1 MNSQTRSTNSHE
13 HLDPIT
19 GAPGAHPAGTGIG
32 AASGGIA
39 GAAAG
44 IVGGPVGMAVG
55 ATVGAVAGG
64 LAGKAAAESLS
75 PTTAAVDEAASDV
88 GDDAAGDAIAEGVY
102 WRGQF
107 KHEPYF
113 LQGCTYDDYAPAY
126 LTGYL
131 GHARLAGKPYEEIEG
146 ELERD
151 YSANRGGSSLSWIE
165 AKAATRAA
173 WNRVEGMQ
181 SGTPA

>member
-1 MNSQTRSTNSHE
+1 MNSQPRNSNSHE

-19 GAPGAHPAGTGIG
+19 GAPAAHPAGTSIG

-44 IVGGPVGMAVG
+44 IVAGPIGMAVG

-75 PTTAAVDEAASDV
+75 PTIAAIDEPV
-88 GDDAAGDAIAEGVY
+88 GVGHATVDAIAEGVY

-107 KHEPYF
+107 KHEPYY

-131 GHARLAGKPYEEIEG
+131 GRGRLAGKAYEEIEG

-151 YSANRGGSSLSWIE
+151 YSANRGASGLSWIE
-165 AKAATRAA
+165 AKPATRAA
-173 WNRVEGMQ
+173 WNRLEGALP
-181 SGTPA
+181 GPPA

>member
-75 PTTAAVDEAASDV
+75 PTTAAVDEAASNV
-88 GDDAAGDAIAEGVY
+88 GDAALDAIAEDTY

-107 KHEPYF
+107 KLEPYY
-113 LQGCTYDDYAPAY
+113 LQGCPYDDYAPAY

-131 GHARLAGKPYEEIEG
+131 GHARLAGKAYEEIEG
-146 ELERD
+146 DLERD
-151 YSANRGGSSLSWIE
+151 YSANRGGSGLSWIE
-165 AKAATRAA
+165 AKPATRAA
-173 WNRVEGMQ
+173 WNRVQGMQ

>member
-1 MNSQTRSTNSHE
+1 MNSQTRNSNSHE

-19 GAPGAHPAGTGIG
+19 GAPGAHPGGTGIG

-44 IVGGPVGMAVG
+44 IVGGPVGMAIG

-64 LAGKAAAESLS
+64 MVGKIAAESMS
-75 PTTAAVDEAASDV
+75 PTIGAMEQPAGGNGQVDASAE
-88 GDDAAGDAIAEGVY
+88 DAY

-107 KHEPYF
+107 KNEPYY
-113 LQGCTYDDYAPAY
+113 LQDFTFDDYAPAY

-131 GHARLAGKPYEEIEG
+131 GHGRLAGKPYEEIESD
-146 ELERD
+146 LERD
-151 YSANRGGSSLSWIE
+151 YSANRGSSGLSWAE
-165 AKAATRAA
+165 AKPATRAA
-173 WNRVEGMQ
+173 WNRLE
-181 SGTPA
+181 GTPSPAPE

>member
-1 MNSQTRSTNSHE
+1 MHSQTRNSNSHE

-19 GAPGAHPAGTGIG
+19 GAPGAHPAGAGIG

-44 IVGGPVGMAVG
+44 MVGGPIGMAVG

-75 PTTAAVDEAASDV
+75 PTTGAVDAPAN
-88 GDDAAGDAIAEGVY
+88 DDGVDAVAENVY
-102 WRGQF
+102 WRSQF
-107 KHEPYF
+107 KHEPYY
-113 LQGCTYDDYAPAY
+113 LQGCTYEDYAPAY

-131 GHARLAGKPYEEIEG
+131 GRGRLAGKDYGEIESD
-146 ELERD
+146 LERD
-151 YSANRGGSSLSWIE
+151 YSANRGASGLSWIE
-165 AKAATRAA
+165 AKPATRAA
-173 WNRVEGMQ
+173 WDRVEDAQ
-181 SGTPA
+181 RGTPV